1 MEPHRGPV
9 RVVAGYELADELH
22 SSRRSLVCRGRRQ
35 EDARPV
41 VLKLLQPSSTAE
53 DGEGLRSAYEVL
65 RALRHPGVPTPLEL
79 LRHEGRLALVVEDAG
94 GTSVDRLLKRQRLAL
109 RDVVTLAIG
118 VGDAL
123 AHVHGCDVVH
133 RDIRPSH
140 IVVDER
146 TTRVQIIDFESASR
160 SSDGARTEGGFDRW
174 RGTLAFA
181 SPEVAGRR
189 AHVDHRAD
197 LYSLGATVFYLLAGR
212 LPFDETDPLA
222 LAHAHAAVQ
231 PPDLRE
237 IAPDVPVTITRV
249 VMKLLAKSPNGR
261 YQSANALTSDL
272 RECLETLEQ
281 TDQESPAFV
290 LGRYDPSPRF
300 QVSGRLRGRET
311 QLSAVLAS
319 FDQAQ
324 RGGASLVLVSG
335 SPGVGKS
342 TLAMAARADILRR
355 GGTFLSGKFDQF
367 QNVPYAAL
375 LESLRGFVR
384 DVLTEP
390 QDELARWREHIER
403 AIGSAVPVL
412 VDRLPE
418 LEAVVGPQPPLPE
431 VSPSTAFNRLQSTV
445 AALVGVVC
453 ARRGRLAIF
462 LDDLQWAGAASVQ
475 LLRAILE
482 SAEVRGLLVIG
493 AYRSSEV
500 DAAHPLSALK
510 DDLKGS
516 RVDVREVPVQ
526 PLARPD
532 VDDLV
537 ADTLSLDV
545 DAVRPLSALT
555 YARTHG
561 DPFFVRQFL
570 SAAHKDGSIR
580 FDPQIGRWTWD
591 QTRIERLGVADNVA
605 AFVARKLRD
614 LPPATRALVN
624 LAAARGAQVSVAL
637 LGRASDLAPG
647 VLSDELRPA
656 VQDDILMPTVV
667 RRTGF
672 GDAAGEAPAESA
684 GYRFT
689 HDRVQQ
695 AAYELFAEDH
705 RQRNHLVLGR
715 LLLPDDPEDRSE
727 GFFDAVNQLNAGSG
741 AMSAPGEQERLCV
754 LNLAAGR
761 AARDAAA
768 FSEASAYLKKG
779 LALLPP
785 DAWTAHET
793 LTLNLHLAGAEVAS
807 LVSDFDEM
815 GRLLEATGRVT
826 RPEVQ
831 AKVAQIQVLA
841 EKSRGSLQSAV
852 DRGLEGLRRLGV
864 RVPRRPGALY
874 VMWELLRTRVAL
886 WRRPPERLLGRP
898 PASKPEI
905 VGALELLGEVYN
917 ATYLAE
923 PSLFPVLTFKMVQ
936 LAVRDGV
943 TPITS
948 LAFANYAL
956 LTVSA
961 SGRLRD
967 AVRLLILGDPI
978 RAFRLLA
985 SGDWKRGLRVAAFGG
1000 RTDAARSWLVVAL
1013 GGTHQ
1018 ARRFSDLALA
1028 LADLPACRR
1037 YRPRTLLVIYDFV
1050 LHWQRMYP
1058 DALIV
1063 RPTAEGDTDPLLHVF
1078 QEARG
1083 IGDLDT
1089 AAWLSVVGLLAM
1101 TNSGASLTEVAEWAN
1116 RYGAAIRSQQTASF
1130 MFDYVRQRVLN
1141 LIGDSAGD
1149 PCELTGEAFDE
1160 TAIAPQ
1166 NTNQHA
1172 DTLAA
1177 LCGYHMVKAW
1187 LAFLMHRNE
1196 TARHEADKAV
1206 PLLMGLAG
1214 SLQEIQFF
1222 YYDSLIHLRTAPAR
1236 GWRRLGALWLS
1247 RAHLS
1252 KLEDAAARHGVNF
1265 THWVAIVSAERAR
1278 VRGRDREAERCYE
1291 QAIAHA
1297 RAHGRLEDEA
1307 VATELAGRF
1316 HLARGRVDVGQAYL
1330 RAAYEKFARW
1340 GAAAKLKALA
1350 EELPFVSTDV
1360 RARASHPSLG
1370 QLDALS
1376 LLKAGEAMSREIVMA
1391 DLLTRLIDTVVESAG
1406 ANRASL
1412 LLYELGELYVA
1423 AEVRDAGEPPSVGLH
1438 VPLSE
1443 APNLPLSV
1451 VRYVA
1456 RTGHTVVVGDHDT
1469 DRRFADDEHFARS
1482 RSRSVLCMPIGH
1494 QQKRV
1499 GVLYLENTLAS
1510 DAFSP
1515 DRVEVLNALSGQMA
1529 ISLDNS
1535 RLYERLEGL
1544 LKAQSRFVPAQFLRA
1559 LGRDDIEA
1567 VGLGDHVAKELSI
1580 LFSDIRNFTTMV
1592 ETITPAESISFINDY
1607 LGRMET
1613 AIVDC
1618 GGFVDSYIGDGI
1630 MALFDA
1636 DADRAVEGAIGM
1648 LRALGPLN
1656 HLRSRRGQ
1664 PPVRAGIGI
1673 HTGTVMLGTIGG
1685 ENHLKCGV
1693 IGDAVNV
1700 ASRVEG
1706 LTKRYGVSIL
1716 ITGQTFA
1723 RLHDSAAYRTRQVD
1737 RVRVAGRSAPLEL
1750 VEVLEGDDTGVAA
1763 KLHHLD
1769 LFTDAVRCYYERRMD
1784 AALALFQRYAG
1795 LVPDDPVAGLFLDRC
1810 HRHLTASLS
1819 VDWDGVDTVL
1829 SK

>member
-1 MEPHRGPV
+1 MRAI
-9 RVVAGYELADELH
+9 AGYELTEPLH
-22 SSRRSLVCRGRRQ
+22 SSRRSVISRARRQ
-35 EDARPV
+35 QDGVAV

-53 DGEGLRSAYEVL
+53 DGESLRSACEIMRTL
-65 RALRHPGVPTPLEL
+65 QHQGVPVPIEI

-94 GTSVDRLLKRQRLAL
+94 GLSIDRLLKRRRPTPQEVMRI
-109 RDVVTLAIG
+109 AIG
-118 VGDAL
+118 AGEVLG
-123 AHVHGCDVVH
+123 HVHGHDVVH
-133 RDIRPSH
+133 RDIRPCH

-146 TTRVQIIDFESASR
+146 TMRVQIIDFESAR
-160 SSDGARTEGGFDRW
+160 RGSDAAGENEGFECW

-189 AHVDHRAD
+189 AQVDHRAD
-197 LYSLGATVFYLLAGR
+197 LYSLGATLFYLLSGR
-212 LPFDETDPLA
+212 VPFDETDPLA
-222 LAHAHAAVQ
+222 LAHAHMAI
-231 PPDLRE
+231 PSPDLRQ
-237 IAPDVPVTITRV
+237 IAPDVPATIAGV
-249 VMKLLAKSPNGR
+249 VMKLLAKGPNER
-261 YQSANALTSDL
+261 YQSAYGLTSDL
-272 RECLETLEQ
+272 RACLEALERK
-281 TDQESPAFV
+281 DQASTTFV
-290 LGRYDPSPRF
+290 PGRYDPSPRF

-311 QLSAVLAS
+311 QLNAVLTS
-319 FDQAQ
+319 FEQAQ
-324 RGGASLVLVSG
+324 RGGATLVLVSG
-335 SPGVGKS
+335 SPGIGKS
-342 TLAMAARADILRR
+342 TLAMAARADILRQ

-375 LESLRGFVR
+375 LESLREFVR

-390 QDELARWREHIER
+390 PDGLAGWREDIEKM
-403 AIGSAVPVL
+403 IGSAVSVL
-412 VDRLPE
+412 VERLPE

-431 VSPSTAFNRLQSTV
+431 VSPSTAFNRLQSTM
-445 AALVGVVC
+445 ASLVGVMC

-462 LDDLQWAGAASVQ
+462 LDDLQWASAASVQ

-482 SAEVRGLLVIG
+482 SAEVRGLVVIG
-493 AYRSSEV
+493 TYRSNEV
-500 DAAHPLSALK
+500 DTAHPLSILK

-516 RVDVREVPVQ
+516 RVDVREVAVH
-526 PLARPD
+526 PLSRTD
-532 VDDLV
+532 VDELV
-537 ADTLSLDV
+537 ADTLNIDV
-545 DAVRPLSALT
+545 DHARPLSALT

-570 SAAHKDGSIR
+570 GAAHKEGSIT
-580 FDPQIGRWTWD
+580 FDSKVGRWTWD
-591 QTRIERLGVADNVA
+591 QARIERLGVADNVA

-614 LPPATRALVN
+614 LPPATQALLN
-624 LAAARGAQVSVAL
+624 LAACRGAQVSVEV
-637 LGRASDLAPG
+637 LGRASDLA
-647 VLSDELRPA
+647 SAAINDDLRPA
-656 VQDDILMPTVV
+656 VQDEILMPSVA
-667 RRTGF
+667 RRTGL
-672 GDAAGEAPAESA
+672 GGAAGEVAGESA
-684 GYRFT
+684 AYRFT

-695 AAYELFAEDH
+695 AAYELFAENH
-705 RQRNHLVLGR
+705 RQRNHLLLGR
-715 LLLPDDPEDRSE
+715 LLLPDDPDDRSE
-727 GFFDAVNQLNAGSG
+727 AFFDAVNQLNAGSG
-741 AMSAPGEQERLCV
+741 ALSAPGEQERLCA

-779 LALLPP
+779 LLLLPP
-785 DAWTAHET
+785 ETWTTHEA
-793 LTLNLHLAGAEVAS
+793 LTLDLHLAGAEVAS
-807 LVSDFDEM
+807 MVSDFEEM
-815 GRLLEATGRVT
+815 ERLLAATARVI

-841 EKSRGSLQSAV
+841 EKSRGNLQTAV
-852 DRGLEGLRRLGV
+852 DRGLEGLRRLGIGI
-864 RVPRRPGALY
+864 PRRPGPVY
-874 VMWELLRTRVAL
+874 VMWELVRTRFAL
-886 WRRPPERLLGRP
+886 WRRPPERLLGRSV
-898 PASKPEI
+898 ASKPEV
-905 VGALELLGEVYN
+905 VGALELLGELYN
-917 ATYLAE
+917 ATYLSE
-923 PSLFPVLTFKMVQ
+923 PRLFPVLTFKMVQ

-943 TPITS
+943 TPISS

-967 AVRLLILGDPI
+967 AFRLLVVGDPI

-985 SGDWKRGLRVAAFGG
+985 AGDWKQAVRVAAFGG

-1013 GGTHQ
+1013 GGTRQ
-1018 ARRFSDLALA
+1018 ARRFSDLAVA

-1037 YRPRTLLVIYDFV
+1037 YRPRTLLVVYDFV
-1050 LHWQRMYP
+1050 LHWQKVYP

-1063 RPTAEGDTDPLLHVF
+1063 RPTAEGDSDPLLQVF

-1101 TNSGASLTEVAEWAN
+1101 TNSGASLTEVGEWAN
-1116 RYGAAIRSQQTASF
+1116 RYSVAIRSQKTAAF

-1141 LIGDSAGD
+1141 LIGHAEGD
-1149 PCELTGEAFDE
+1149 PCELKGEAFDE
-1160 TAIAPQ
+1160 AAIVPQ
-1166 NTNQHA
+1166 NEHA

-1177 LCGYHMVKAW
+1177 LCGYHIVKAW
-1187 LAFLMHRNE
+1187 LAYLMHRYE
-1196 TARHEADKAV
+1196 PAGREADRAV

-1222 YYDSLIHLRTAPAR
+1222 YYDSLIHLRTAPVR

-1247 RAHLS
+1247 RAHLD
-1252 KLEDAAARHGVNF
+1252 KLEDAASRHGKNF
-1265 THWVAIVSAERAR
+1265 GHWVAIVSAERAR
-1278 VRGRDREAERCYE
+1278 VRGREQVAERCYE
-1291 QAIAHA
+1291 EAIAHA

-1316 HLARGRVDVGQAYL
+1316 HLGRERMDVGQAYL

-1340 GAAAKLKALA
+1340 GAAAKLRALRG
-1350 EELPFVSTDV
+1350 EFPFISPDTS
-1360 RARASHPSLG
+1360 ARALHPSLG

-1391 DLLTRLIDTVVESAG
+1391 DLLKRLIDTVVESAG

-1412 LLYELGELYVA
+1412 LLYEHGELHVA
-1423 AEVRDAGEPPSVGLH
+1423 AEVRDSKDLPSVGLH

-1443 APNLPLSV
+1443 ARNLPLSV

-1456 RTGHTVVVGDHDT
+1456 RTGHAVVVGDAAT
-1469 DRRFADDEHFARS
+1469 DRRFAGDEHFARTP
-1482 RSRSVLCMPIGH
+1482 SRSVLCMPIGH
-1494 QQKRV
+1494 QQKHV
-1499 GVLYLENTLAS
+1499 GVLYLENTLTS

-1515 DRVEVLNALSGQMA
+1515 ERVDVLNALSGQMA

-1535 RLYERLEGL
+1535 RLYGRLEGL

-1559 LGRDDIEA
+1559 LGHHDIET

-1592 ETITPAESISFINDY
+1592 ETMTPAESIGFINDY
-1607 LGRMET
+1607 LKRMDM

-1618 GGFVDSYIGDGI
+1618 GGFVDSYLGDGI

-1636 DADRAVEGAIGM
+1636 DADRAVQGAVGM

-1656 HLRSRRGQ
+1656 HDRSRRGQ
-1664 PPVRAGIGI
+1664 PPVRTGIGI
-1673 HTGTVMLGTIGG
+1673 HTGSVMLGTIGG
-1685 ENHLKCGV
+1685 ESHLKCGV

-1716 ITGQTFA
+1716 ITSHTVG
-1723 RLHDSAAYRTRQVD
+1723 RLQDPAAYRTRQVD

-1750 VEVLEGDDTGVAA
+1750 VEVLEGDDSGVAG
-1763 KLHHLD
+1763 KLRHLD
-1769 LFTDAVRCYYERRMD
+1769 LFADAVRCYYDRRID
-1784 AALALFQRYAG
+1784 SALGLFQRYVA
-1795 LVPDDPVAGLFLDRC
+1795 LVPDDPVAVLFVDRC
-1810 HRHLTASLS
+1810 HRYLTGS
-1819 VDWDGVDTVL
+1819 VTPDWDGVDTVL

>member
-1 MEPHRGPV
+1 MRAI
-9 RVVAGYELADELH
+9 AGYELIEPLH
-22 SSRRSLVCRGRRQ
+22 SSRRSVISRARRQ
-35 EDARPV
+35 HDGFPV
-41 VLKLLQPSSTAE
+41 VVKLLQPSSTAE
-53 DGEGLRSAYEVL
+53 DGESLRSACEIMRVL
-65 RALRHPGVPTPLEL
+65 RHQGVPAPVEL
-79 LRHEGRLALVVEDAG
+79 LRHEGRLALVMEDAG
-94 GTSVDRLLKRQRLAL
+94 GISSDRLVKRRRLTPHE
-109 RDVVTLAIG
+109 VVTMALG
-118 VGDAL
+118 VGEAL
-123 AHVHGCDVVH
+123 GHVHGREVVH

-146 TTRVQIIDFESASR
+146 TTRVQIIDFESAIR
-160 SSDGARTEGGFDRW
+160 GSDVAHGDDGFNQW

-189 AHVDHRAD
+189 ALVDHRAD
-197 LYSLGATVFYLLAGR
+197 LYSLGATLFYLLAGR
-212 LPFDETDPLA
+212 LPFDEVDPLA
-222 LAHAHAAVQ
+222 LAHAHVAIE
-231 PPDLRE
+231 PPDLRR
-237 IAPDVPVTITRV
+237 IAPDTPASIASV
-249 VMKLLAKSPNGR
+249 VMKLLAKGPHER
-261 YQSANALTSDL
+261 YQSAPALTSDL
-272 RECLETLEQ
+272 RACLEGL
-281 TDQESPAFV
+281 DRGDPESTTFV

-311 QLSAVLAS
+311 QLNAVLTS
-319 FDQAQ
+319 FEHAQ
-324 RGGASLVLVSG
+324 RGGASLILVSG

-342 TLAMAARADILRR
+342 TLAMAARADIVRR

-375 LESLRGFVR
+375 IESLREFVR

-412 VDRLPE
+412 VDRVPE

-431 VSPSTAFNRLQSTV
+431 VSPSTAFNRLQS
-445 AALVGVVC
+445 AMASLFGVMC

-462 LDDLQWAGAASVQ
+462 LDDLQWASAASVQ

-482 SAEVRGLLVIG
+482 SEEVRGLLVIG
-493 AYRSSEV
+493 AYRTNEV
-500 DAAHPLSALK
+500 DTAHPLSVLK
-510 DDLKGS
+510 EDLKAS
-516 RVDVREVPVQ
+516 RVDVREVALH
-526 PLARPD
+526 PLSRVD
-532 VDDLV
+532 VDELV
-537 ADTLSLDV
+537 ADTLNIDV
-545 DAVRPLSALT
+545 NDARPLSALT

-570 SAAHKDGSIR
+570 GAAHKDGSIR
-580 FDPQIGRWTWD
+580 FDPQVGRWTWD
-591 QTRIERLGVADNVA
+591 QAQIERLGVADNVA

-624 LAAARGAQVSVAL
+624 LAASRGAQVSVEL
-637 LGRASDLAPG
+637 LGRASDLAADT
-647 VLSDELRPA
+647 VKDQLLPA
-656 VQDDILMPTVV
+656 VQDEILMPSVP

-672 GDAAGEAPAESA
+672 GSAVGDTPGESA
-684 GYRFT
+684 AYRFT

-695 AAYELFAEDH
+695 AAYELFADDH
-705 RQRNHLVLGR
+705 RQRNHLLLGR
-715 LLLPDDPEDRSE
+715 LLLPDDPNDRSE
-727 GFFDAVNQLNAGSG
+727 AFFDAVNQLNAGS
-741 AMSAPGEQERLCV
+741 AALSVSGEQKRLCA

-768 FSEASAYLKKG
+768 FPEASAYLKKG
-779 LALLPP
+779 LSLLPP
-785 DAWTAHET
+785 DAWTANEA
-793 LTLNLHLAGAEVAS
+793 LTLDLHFAGAEVAS

-815 GRLLEATGRVT
+815 GRLLEATARVT

-841 EKSRGSLQSAV
+841 EKSRGSLQTAV

-864 RVPRRPGALY
+864 RIPRRPGPLY
-874 VMWELLRTRVAL
+874 VMWELLRTRFAL
-886 WRRPPERLLGRP
+886 WRRPPERLLARP
-898 PASKPEI
+898 LASKPDV

-917 ATYLAE
+917 ATYLSE

-943 TPITS
+943 TPISS

-967 AVRLLILGDPI
+967 AIRLLIVGDPI

-985 SGDWKRGLRVAAFGG
+985 SGDWKQALRVAAFGR

-1013 GGTHQ
+1013 GGTRQ

-1037 YRPRTLLVIYDFV
+1037 YRPRTLLVVYDFV
-1050 LHWQRMYP
+1050 LHWQKVYP
-1058 DALIV
+1058 DALIA
-1063 RPTAEGDTDPLLHVF
+1063 RPTAEGDSDPLLQVF

-1101 TNSGASLTEVAEWAN
+1101 TNSGASLTEIAEWAN
-1116 RYGAAIRSQQTASF
+1116 RYGVAIRSQKTAAF

-1141 LIGDSAGD
+1141 LIGASDGD
-1149 PCELTGEAFDE
+1149 PCELAGEAFDE
-1160 TAIAPQ
+1160 ATIVP
-1166 NTNQHA
+1166 TDEHA

-1177 LCGYHMVKAW
+1177 LCGYHILKAW
-1187 LAFLMHRNE
+1187 LAYLMHRDDA
-1196 TARHEADKAV
+1196 ARLEADLAV

-1222 YYDSLIHLRTAPAR
+1222 YYDSLIHLRSAPAR
-1236 GWRRLGALWLS
+1236 GSRRLGALWLS
-1247 RAHLS
+1247 RAHLA
-1252 KLEDAAARHGVNF
+1252 KLEDAASRHGMNF
-1265 THWVAIVSAERAR
+1265 GHWVAIVTAERAR
-1278 VRGRDREAERCYE
+1278 VRGRDGVAERGYDE
-1291 QAIAHA
+1291 AIAHA

-1316 HLARGRVDVGQAYL
+1316 HLARTRIDIGQAYL

-1340 GAAAKLKALA
+1340 GAAAKLKALR
-1350 EELPFVSTDV
+1350 EEFPFVSSDAG
-1360 RARASHPSLG
+1360 ARALHPSLG

-1376 LLKAGEAMSREIVMA
+1376 LLKAGEAMSREIVMT
-1391 DLLTRLIDTVVESAG
+1391 DLLKRLIDTVVESAG

-1412 LLYELGELYVA
+1412 LLYEQGELHVA
-1423 AEVRDAGEPPSVGLH
+1423 AEVRDSNDPPNVELH
-1438 VPLSE
+1438 IPLSE

-1456 RTGHTVVVGDHDT
+1456 RTGHTVVVGDVDT
-1469 DRRFADDEHFARS
+1469 DRRFVGDEHFARS
-1482 RSRSVLCMPIGH
+1482 RPRSVLCMPIGY
-1494 QQKRV
+1494 QMKRV
-1499 GVLYLENTLAS
+1499 GVLYLENTLTS
-1510 DAFSP
+1510 DAFSAE
-1515 DRVEVLNALSGQMA
+1515 RVDVLNALSGQMA

-1535 RLYERLEGL
+1535 RLYGRLEGL
-1544 LKAQSRFVPAQFLRA
+1544 LKAQSRFVPAEFLRA
-1559 LGRDDIEA
+1559 LGHNDIET
-1567 VGLGDHVAKELSI
+1567 VGVGDHVAKELSI

-1592 ETITPAESISFINDY
+1592 ETMTPAESIDFINDY
-1607 LGRMET
+1607 LKRMEA

-1636 DADRAVEGAIGM
+1636 DANCAVQGAVGM

-1656 HLRSRRGQ
+1656 HDRSRRGQ

-1673 HTGTVMLGTIGG
+1673 HTGPVMLGAIGG
-1685 ENHLKCGV
+1685 ESHLKCGV

-1716 ITGQTFA
+1716 ITSQTLE
-1723 RLHDSAAYRTRQVD
+1723 RLHDPAAYRTRQVD

-1750 VEVLEGDDTGVAA
+1750 VEVLEGDDTGVAG
-1763 KLHHLD
+1763 KLRHRD
-1769 LFTDAVRCYYERRMD
+1769 LFADALRCYYERRMD
-1784 AALALFQRYAG
+1784 SALGLFQRYAA
-1795 LVPDDPVAGLFLDRC
+1795 LVPDDPVALLFVERC
-1810 HRHLTASLS
+1810 HRYTTGSLTS
-1819 VDWDGVDTVL
+1819 DWDGVDTVL